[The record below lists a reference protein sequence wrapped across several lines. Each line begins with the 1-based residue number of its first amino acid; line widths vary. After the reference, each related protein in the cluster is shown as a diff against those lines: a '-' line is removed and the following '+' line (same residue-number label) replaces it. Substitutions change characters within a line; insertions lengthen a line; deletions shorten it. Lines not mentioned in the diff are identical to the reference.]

1 MSNDEALRY
10 PVGRPE
16 VKASY
21 TTAEIAALIDRMEA
35 LPAEIERLFKGF
47 SPRQIE
53 TPYRPGGWTARQVLH
68 HIPDSHLNA
77 YIRTKWTLTEDT
89 PTIKAYNE
97 AAWAQTGE
105 IIADPALAVTLLKS
119 LHAKWVP
126 LLRSLREAEL
136 QRSLYHPDSKKHI
149 RLDQL
154 IAHYAWHGE
163 HHAGHLKIVAALS

>member
-10 PVGRPE
+10 PIGRHE
-16 VKASY
+16 GKAAY
-21 TTAEIAALIDRMEA
+21 TTAEITALIDRIEA
-35 LPAEIERLFKGF
+35 VPAEIEKIFKGL
-47 SPRQIE
+47 SPRQLE
-53 TPYRPGGWTARQVLH
+53 MPYRPGGWTARQVLH

-89 PTIKAYNE
+89 PTIKAYDE
-97 AAWAQTGE
+97 VAWAQTGE
-105 IIADPALAVTLLKS
+105 IVADPALAVALLKS

-136 QRSLYHPDSKKHI
+136 QRSFYHPDSKKHI

-154 IAHYAWHGE
+154 MASYAWHGE